1 MSNCHFVKLNK
12 QLNKHSGKI
21 FLTCE
26 SFKCT
31 RKSTFGISGCILT
44 YIKEEKV
51 IRQLQISE
59 ARRRLNEL
67 HKELGPDET
76 VSITSRGKQV
86 FALMPWELYEAL
98 NETIEIMG
106 DPEMMA
112 ALKRGVQDI
121 QSGRLTDWEKAKT
134 ELEIEL

>member
-1 MSNCHFVKLNK
+1 M
-12 QLNKHSGKI
+12 
-21 FLTCE
+21 
-26 SFKCT
+26 
-31 RKSTFGISGCILT
+31 
-44 YIKEEKV
+44 
-51 IRQLQISE
+51 IRQMQISE

-67 HKELGPDET
+67 HKEMGPEET

-106 DPEMMA
+106 DPEMMM

-121 QSGRLTDWEKAKT
+121 ESGRVTNWDEVKA
-134 ELEIEL
+134 ELQIEL

>member
-1 MSNCHFVKLNK
+1 M
-12 QLNKHSGKI
+12 
-21 FLTCE
+21 
-26 SFKCT
+26 
-31 RKSTFGISGCILT
+31 
-44 YIKEEKV
+44 

-67 HKELGPDET
+67 HREMAPDET

-86 FALMPWELYEAL
+86 LALMPWELYEAL

-106 DPEMMA
+106 DPEMME
-112 ALKRGVQDI
+112 ALKKGVQDI
-121 QSGRLTDWEKAKT
+121 RSGRLTDWEKAKM

>member
-1 MSNCHFVKLNK
+1 MTL
-12 QLNKHSGKI
+12 
-21 FLTCE
+21 
-26 SFKCT
+26 
-31 RKSTFGISGCILT
+31 
-44 YIKEEKV
+44 YKEEKV

-67 HKELGPDET
+67 HKEMGPDET
-76 VSITSRGKQV
+76 VSITSHGKQV

-98 NETIEIMG
+98 NETMEIMG